1 MDPVPMLKRRQA
13 QTQLLSDVFGAI
25 RRGRLLQPGDSVGV
39 CVSGGAD
46 SVALLLLLIELQEK
60 LGVVLGVVHFN
71 HQLRGKQ
78 SDSDEN
84 FVAKLAAKYDL
95 PLHVGRE
102 NVAAKAKREKANLE
116 DAGRRA
122 RYGFFARLVEEQKLT
137 RLAVAH
143 TADDQAETVLAHI
156 LRGTGLAGLG
166 GIHPTS
172 SPIVRPLLQIRRAT
186 LRVYLKDRKQS
197 WREDATNRDT
207 SKMRARIRKK
217 LLPLLEKQFQ
227 PATVQHLSAL
237 ANFAREDN
245 ACLDFIAASSASARC
260 NRENGAISIDIPELL
275 TSPQVTASAPAAHD
289 SPGPRVPYP
298 LGLSKGGL
306 EPTPPQTRAI
316 TRRII
321 RQIIHQAKPQA
332 GQLTATHVDAI
343 LHIAEHGENGKSLPL
358 PGGMEVR
365 REHDKLLFR
374 AIPNIANK
382 NKIAHP
388 AKEFEH
394 HIDFSGTE
402 AIIRVPCLACVFRL
416 RMIDWPPKRGETS
429 TTGPV
434 LDRHALRLPL
444 VLRNWRPGDRL
455 RPAGHRNA
463 HKLKRLLNEQRVSPW
478 EREGWPVLTSAG
490 SLVWARGFPVAPEF
504 AANDSTRVGVLI
516 AEEKIS

>member
-1 MDPVPMLKRRQA
+1 MLKRHRA
-13 QTQLLSDVFGAI
+13 QTQLVSDVLGAI

-46 SVALLLLLIELQEK
+46 SVALLLLLIELQQK
-60 LGVVLGVVHFN
+60 LGVVLSVVHFN
-71 HQLRGKQ
+71 HQLRGQQ
-78 SDSDEN
+78 SDADN
-84 FVAKLAAKYDL
+84 KFVARLAAKYDL

-156 LRGTGLAGLG
+156 LRGAGLAGLA
-166 GIHPTS
+166 GIHPTTS
-172 SPIVRPLLQIRRAT
+172 HIVRPLLQIRRAA

-197 WREDATNRDT
+197 WREDATNLDT
-207 SKMRARIRKK
+207 TRMRARIRKK

-227 PATVQHLSAL
+227 PAAVDHLNAL
-237 ANFAREDN
+237 AAFAREDN
-245 ACLDFIAASSASARC
+245 ACLDFIAASTASARC
-260 NRENGAISIDIPELL
+260 NRENGAISIDIQELL
-275 TSPQVTASAPAAHD
+275 LGSPQVPTSAPAALD
-289 SPGPRVPYP
+289 SPGPRVPHP
-298 LGLSKGGL
+298 LRFSKSGGL
-306 EPTPPQTRAI
+306 NPTQPQTRAI

-332 GQLTATHVDAI
+332 GQLTAAQVDTI
-343 LHIAEHGENGKSLPL
+343 LHLAEHGENGKSLPL
-358 PGGMEVR
+358 PGRIEVR
-365 REHDKLLFR
+365 REHNKLIFQAL
-374 AIPNIANK
+374 PKPANK
-382 NKIAHP
+382 NKVAHP

-402 AIIRVPCLACVFRL
+402 TIIRVPCLACVFRL

-429 TTGPV
+429 TMGPV

-504 AANDSTRVGVLI
+504 AANDSTKVGVLI

>member
-1 MDPVPMLKRRQA
+1 MLKRHQA

-39 CVSGGAD
+39 CASGGAD
-46 SVALLLLLIELQEK
+46 SVALLLLLIELHEK
-60 LGVVLGVVHFN
+60 LGVVLSVVHFN
-71 HQLRGKQ
+71 HQLRGKA
-78 SDSDEN
+78 SDADEK
-84 FVAKLAAKYDL
+84 FVAKLAAKYGL

-122 RYGFFARLVEEQKLT
+122 RYGFFARLVEERKLT
-137 RLAVAH
+137 RVAVAH

-172 SPIVRPLLQIRRAT
+172 SHIVRPLLQIRRAA

-207 SKMRARIRKK
+207 SKMRAHIRKK

-237 ANFAREDN
+237 ANFAREDT
-245 ACLDFIAASSASARC
+245 AYLDATAASRVHTRC
-260 NRENGAISIDIPELL
+260 KEENGTISIDIPELL
-275 TSPQVTASAPAAHD
+275 TSSQVTTSAPAALD
-289 SPGPRVPYP
+289 SPRPRVPHP
-298 LGLSKGGL
+298 LRLSKGGGL
-306 EPTPPQTRAI
+306 EPTQPQTKAI

-321 RQIIHQAKPQA
+321 RQIIHQAKPHS
-332 GQLTATHVDAI
+332 GQLTAAQVDAI
-343 LHIAEHGENGKSLPL
+343 LNLAEHGENGKSLPL
-358 PGGMEVR
+358 PGRIEVR
-365 REHDKLLFR
+365 REHNKLIFR
-374 AIPNIANK
+374 AIPNLANK

-388 AKEFEH
+388 TKEFEH

-504 AANDSTRVGVLI
+504 AANDSTRVGILI